1 MGRALCRCL
10 VTKIRQKP
18 ISCLEAWG
26 NDPGFILT
34 VGCDFPKEVPFENVK
49 ALMSLKSE
57 AASG

>member
-1 MGRALCRCL
+1 M
-10 VTKIRQKP
+10 
-18 ISCLEAWG
+18 SCLEAWG
-26 NDPGFILT
+26 YDPGFILT